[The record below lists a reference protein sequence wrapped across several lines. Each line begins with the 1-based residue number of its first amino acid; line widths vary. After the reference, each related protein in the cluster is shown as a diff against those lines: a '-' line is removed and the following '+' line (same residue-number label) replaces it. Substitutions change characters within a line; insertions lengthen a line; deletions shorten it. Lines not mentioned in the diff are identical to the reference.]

1 MPTNENERRD
11 LLKAV
16 AELYFAG
23 LSQKDVSAVPWAE
36 DVVVRSPLAPDGLD
50 TPVLGA
56 AAVREWFEALFP
68 VLGEI
73 EVIEHYYNEDLTV
86 IATRSDVGI
95 TDPPCT
101 LRVVDRFTVNAEGKI
116 TEQENHYDPRAAIP
130 ASD

>member
-11 LLKAV
+11 QLKAI
-16 AELYFAG
+16 AELYFSG
-23 LSQKDVSAVPWAE
+23 LSQKNVSAVPWAE

-50 TPVLGA
+50 TPVIGA
-56 AAVREWFEALFP
+56 TAVREWFETLFP

-73 EVIEHYYNEDLTV
+73 HVIEHYYNENLTT

-95 TDPPCT
+95 TNPPCT
-101 LRVVDRFTVNAEGKI
+101 LRVVDRFIVNTEGKI
-116 TEQENHYDPRAAIP
+116 TEQENHYDPRGAIP